1 MPSDAAPW
9 LMSRGRRA
17 LVAWATTTLCLTAA
31 THALAQQLVPPPAL
45 VASPPGLPAAL
56 GTATSVDA
64 ALQVL
69 GAGKPEPSSHLLLE
83 IPQIAVPG
91 RVSARARSTL
101 PATGALI
108 LLRGRPTPVPV
119 PGAPP
124 VPPAPSTGPV
134 ASPGPVLVAALLVR
148 SGQEASMDVRLEI
161 DRTQSLTLLTYAQ
174 GRWFQT
180 TREVKVGKPR
190 SAPAR

>member
-1 MPSDAAPW
+1 MPSDPIPRRRRVRKLPRLAWCTALLFLSTATCVPAQTTPAAA
-9 LMSRGRRA
+9 A
-17 LVAWATTTLCLTAA
+17 LVA
-31 THALAQQLVPPPAL
+31 P
-45 VASPPGLPAAL
+45 PPGLPAAL

-69 GAGKPEPSSHLLLE
+69 GAGKPEVSSHLLLE
-83 IPQIAVPG
+83 IPQIAAPG

-124 VPPAPSTGPV
+124 VPAAPAAGPA
-134 ASPGPVLVAALLVR
+134 ASPGPALVAALLVR
-148 SGQEASMDVRLEI
+148 SGQEASMNVRIDI

-180 TREVKVGKPR
+180 TREVKVGKPKGEVR
-190 SAPAR
+190 H